1 MQMQSLMDCMQRIR
15 EFFEKEGAFLAAEQE
30 FIHYFALPFVIE
42 PSKHPSFQGLFE
54 VILKYIDTTQ
64 VENCRVI
71 LNLKRHKWHEN
82 SLKCT
87 KGSISLDYNVNLFF
101 SSIPIIFHSEARAVN
116 FHLGVCP
123 KNLI

>member
-1 MQMQSLMDCMQRIR
+1 MFQKWKNPELIPHAYGSKAYAKLNFRLYLHFNCRQVSMQMQSLMDCMQRIR

-82 SLKCT
+82 SL
-87 KGSISLDYNVNLFF
+87 
-101 SSIPIIFHSEARAVN
+101 RAVY
-116 FHLGVCP
+116 P
-123 KNLI
+123 